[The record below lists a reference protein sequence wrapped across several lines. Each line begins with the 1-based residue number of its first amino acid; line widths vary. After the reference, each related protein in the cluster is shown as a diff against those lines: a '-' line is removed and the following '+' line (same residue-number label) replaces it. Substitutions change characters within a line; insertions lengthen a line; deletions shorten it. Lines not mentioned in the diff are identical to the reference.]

1 MTRTHVA
8 QAHEDTEA
16 PLIVLE
22 GVHKAF
28 GSQRVLR
35 GLSLSVSRGEALVVT
50 GPSGGGKTVLLKH
63 AIGLLQPER
72 GRLWVAGRDF
82 WAVGARERNALRSR
96 MGYVFQEGA
105 LFDSMTVAE
114 NVGFPL
120 RREGRL
126 TAAQV
131 EARVEECLAL
141 VHLSGTQ
148 GRLPAELSTGM
159 RRRVGIARALTRQP
173 EILLFD
179 EPTAGLDPMLVT
191 VIDGIIRELTERLS
205 VTTITVTHDLRT
217 AQTVGSRIA
226 LLSGG
231 VLVADAPGEA
241 FFALPD
247 PAVRQWIEGSPE
259 GPLLA
264 EEERGQRGGVGP

>member
-1 MTRTHVA
+1 LSA
-8 QAHEDTEA
+8 ALPSAPEAAPILSLED
-16 PLIVLE
+16 
-22 GVHKAF
+22 VHKTF
-28 GSQRVLR
+28 GHQQVLA
-35 GLSLSVSRGEALVVT
+35 GLSLSVQRGEALVVT

-63 AIGLLQPER
+63 AIGLLRPDR
-72 GRLWVAGRDF
+72 GRLWVDGRDF
-82 WAVGARERNALRSR
+82 WSVGARERNALRAR

-105 LFDSMTVAE
+105 LFDSMTVGE

-126 TAAQV
+126 SDAQLRD
-131 EARVEECLAL
+131 RVEECLSL

-148 GRLPAELSTGM
+148 ERLPSQLSTGM

-191 VIDGIIRELTERLS
+191 VIDRIIRELTQTLQ

-217 AQTVGSRIA
+217 ARTVGSRVA

-231 VLVADAPGEA
+231 VLIADAPGEV
-241 FFALPD
+241 FFEMEH

-264 EEERGQRGGVGP
+264 EEERGRRNGGRR